1 MYQWGLT
8 DTLSAICTILY
19 ANLRFLTI
27 SCGIVRCWASTLR
40 GRNNA
45 GSTQLWLSPRIQSCD
60 QYSRILLVSGII
72 SKKSQQRTASFLV
85 WCRFAVARGRFWR
98 ILLQKSAV
106 TDDAVR
112 PFHLGRRGLVPRSR
126 RSLRNFYA
134 TQYREPEWVVVERP
148 AMRAAAGSGQWRP
161 ERTHPG
167 RLVDRVVEAG
177 RASGCA

>member
-98 ILLQKSAV
+98 EAAVQDWQFDATSTSLVSPRGSNRKDYAWRKVPGFAAGPKS
-106 TDDAVR
+106 
-112 PFHLGRRGLVPRSR
+112 GSK
-126 RSLRNFYA
+126 LRN
-134 TQYREPEWVVVERP
+134 
-148 AMRAAAGSGQWRP
+148 SS
-161 ERTHPG
+161 
-167 RLVDRVVEAG
+167 LK
-177 RASGCA
+177 